1 MVSDEDMEIFEWF
14 IAQIENEMHE
24 MLARMGQDGLFDS
37 RNRSYVTHEVIITPP
52 LVPKTEITS
61 AATLKCQFC
70 GCTVPTSNYEAH
82 LETHA
87 GPDMPDMC

>member
-24 MLARMGQDGLFDS
+24 MLARMSQ
-37 RNRSYVTHEVIITPP
+37 NNYTEVIITPP
-52 LVPKTEITS
+52 FTPKTEITS

>member
-1 MVSDEDMEIFEWF
+1 MVSDEEMEMIAWF

-24 MLARMGQDGLFDS
+24 MMARMSQND
-37 RNRSYVTHEVIITPP
+37 YTEVIITPP

-87 GPDMPDMC
+87 GPDRPDMC